1 MKRQF
6 PQNRRLG
13 LGKASGAIRNV
24 RLKIQ
29 WDLFSARVAVDE
41 NMKVINQAINPD
53 LKEQIK
59 YLNKLHSEGLIP
71 PDAFTGA
78 ETFESIVT
86 SKTPITGSYIKY
98 FNHDETGEIYQPM
111 PPLTSPQNDTP
122 MWRRQ
127 VNGYSRNKFV
137 MFKNNPYPEATIRYM
152 DLLAEPDWSVQAM
165 YGMYGEW
172 MDKEGD
178 QIIQRPF
185 VGNEVYDS
193 VPGNNVP
200 FIITPEVADM
210 ITYNGSQ
217 QTRAEAIENIYEPY
231 VVPQERY
238 IPSVIWTQEEIDERQ
253 SYETEIN
260 DYISSTISHW
270 IVDGGIDEEWDNYVK
285 QLETLGLPELT
296 EIYQGAVD
304 RFYE

>member
-1 MKRQF
+1 
-6 PQNRRLG
+6 
-13 LGKASGAIRNV
+13 
-24 RLKIQ
+24 
-29 WDLFSARVAVDE
+29 
-41 NMKVINQAINPD
+41 
-53 LKEQIK
+53 
-59 YLNKLHSEGLIP
+59 
-71 PDAFTGA
+71 
-78 ETFESIVT
+78 
-86 SKTPITGSYIKY
+86 
-98 FNHDETGEIYQPM
+98 
-111 PPLTSPQNDTP
+111 
-122 MWRRQ
+122 
-127 VNGYSRNKFV
+127 
-137 MFKNNPYPEATIRYM
+137 M